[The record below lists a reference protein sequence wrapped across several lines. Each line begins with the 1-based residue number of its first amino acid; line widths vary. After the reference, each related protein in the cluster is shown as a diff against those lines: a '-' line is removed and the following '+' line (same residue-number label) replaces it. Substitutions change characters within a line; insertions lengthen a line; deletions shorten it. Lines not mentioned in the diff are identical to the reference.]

1 MKFKAA
7 VLGVALMAATVSAA
21 HAGSNWIGF
30 SGGAGIPT
38 GDYGDAAATGWHLG
52 ATGTHMVNDTWG
64 IGADLA
70 YHAWGGS
77 DDLNAA
83 MEAAFGPGSEI
94 SWSAIQADVHGTMM
108 FPTQSNVK
116 PYAQV
121 GLGLYNV
128 SAKLS
133 SPSGDDD
140 TSKSKLGFN
149 LGGGMNFSN
158 TGNMRWGVGAGYHI
172 IPAEDDLG
180 SDVNFFSV
188 GVNMLWGLNT
198 SQGN

>member
-1 MKFKAA
+1 MKFKAV
-7 VLGVALMAATVSAA
+7 VLGVALSTLSVGAA

-38 GDYGDAAATGWHLG
+38 GDYGDAAAMGWHVG
-52 ATGTHMVNDTWG
+52 ATGTHMMNDAWG

-83 MEAAFGPGSEI
+83 LEASFGPGSEF
-94 SWSAIQADVHGTMM
+94 SWSAIQADVHGVMM
-108 FPTQSNVK
+108 IPTQSNVK

-121 GLGLYNV
+121 GVGLYNIG
-128 SAKLS
+128 AKLS
-133 SPSGDDD
+133 TPSGDADD
-140 TSKSKLGFN
+140 SQSKMGFN
-149 LGGGMNFSN
+149 VGAGMDFAG
-158 TGNMRWGVGAGYHI
+158 TGNTRWGVAGAYHI
-172 IPAEDDLG
+172 VPAEEDLG

-188 GVNMLWGLNT
+188 GLNFKWGL
-198 SQGN
+198 SSGN